1 MGEKN
6 EEGERVAYFAMAFD
20 FSVIKTFFWKSQII
34 LRLTRVEEEKVRY
47 TS

>member
-20 FSVIKTFFWKSQII
+20 FSIINTFFWKRPNHNS
-34 LRLTRVEEEKVRY
+34 Y
-47 TS
+47 